1 MKNNKKHT
9 KSLRDSFNI
18 YINQR
23 LNMTLFRCL
32 GRYDKNM
39 MKKTLIVSCLIIF
52 SPLSFALNLVDAYER
67 AQQTDPNWQA
77 DLYQFQ
83 ADQLN
88 IGLAV
93 GNLLPSVTMSGN
105 VTRKH
110 QDMNRS
116 DSAGGVF
123 NSSDLMAS
131 TSTTKQ
137 ISVTARQPVFRM
149 DAWQGY
155 KQVKT
160 SVQLSEV
167 TLKLQQQ
174 QHMLT
179 VSEAYFNVLRQQALT
194 VTNVQEE
201 KALLEQLNMMN
212 AKLREGLVA
221 KSDVSEA
228 NAQYQN
234 ARANRIATG
243 VQLILAQEQLAQL
256 IGPYQE
262 KLAVLRDDFQYQKPV
277 PSSLNEWT
285 ALAQSQNLEVLQAR
299 LQQQYAGDKR
309 RVEQAALYPQIDA
322 VASYGYNAQTPK
334 TIISN
339 DGKFD
344 QIGVEM
350 NWNVFNG
357 GRTKNS
363 IQQATLNLKKTDAQL
378 DAALRKANTDVKKS
392 YLQVETDQASLQA
405 RKAAMESSQ
414 IVSKASR
421 AQYDEGLKTM
431 VDVLLAQ
438 RNAFSTQQE
447 LVNAQYDYILN
458 VLRLKASVGQLNGSE
473 IRQINAW
480 LIYK

>member
-1 MKNNKKHT
+1 
-9 KSLRDSFNI
+9 
-18 YINQR
+18 
-23 LNMTLFRCL
+23 
-32 GRYDKNM
+32 M
-39 MKKTLIVSCLIIF
+39 MKISFIASSLLLL
-52 SPLSFALNLVDAYER
+52 SPCSFALDLVEAYER
-67 AQQTDPNWQA
+67 AKNTDPNWQA
-77 DLYQFQ
+77 NIYQYQ

-88 IGLAV
+88 LGLAK
-93 GNLLPSVTMSGN
+93 GNLLPTVTLSGN
-105 VTRKH
+105 ITRKH
-110 QDMNRS
+110 QDLNQTENGS
-116 DSAGGVF
+116 NEFF
-123 NSSDLMAS
+123 NSSDLMSS

-137 ISVTARQPVFRM
+137 AAITARQPLFRM

-174 QHMLT
+174 QHLLN
-179 VSEAYFNVLRQQALT
+179 VAESYFNVLRQQALT
-194 VTNVQEE
+194 VTNAQEE

-243 VQLILAQEQLAQL
+243 TQLILAQEQLAQL

-262 KLAVLRDDFQYQKPV
+262 KLAVLRDDFQYQKPI
-277 PSSLNEWT
+277 PSALDEWT
-285 ALAQSQNLEVLQAR
+285 NLARNQNLEILQAR
-299 LQQQYAGDKR
+299 LQQQYANDQK
-309 RVEQAALYPQIDA
+309 RVEQAAIYPQIDA
-322 VASYGYNAQTPK
+322 VATYGYNTQSPK

-357 GRTKNS
+357 GRTKKNIDKAS
-363 IQQATLNLKKTDAQL
+363 LNVKKSDSQF
-378 DAALRKANTDVKKS
+378 DAAVRKAQTDVKKS
-392 YLQVETDQASLQA
+392 FLQVETDQATLQA
-405 RKAAMESSQ
+405 RKAAMESSAL
-414 IVSKASR
+414 VSKASQ
-421 AQYDEGLKTM
+421 AQYSEGLKNM

-438 RNAFSTQQE
+438 RNAFSTKQE
-447 LVNAQYDYILN
+447 YVNAQYDYVLN
-458 VLRLKASVGQLNGSE
+458 VLRLKASVGQLNESE
-473 IRQINAW
+473 LAQMNAW
-480 LIYK
+480 LVYK

>member
-1 MKNNKKHT
+1 
-9 KSLRDSFNI
+9 
-18 YINQR
+18 
-23 LNMTLFRCL
+23 
-32 GRYDKNM
+32 M
-39 MKKTLIVSCLIIF
+39 MKTTLIMTSLIVL
-52 SPLSFALNLVDAYER
+52 SPLSFALNLVDVYER
-67 AQQTDPNWQA
+67 AQNTDPNWQA
-77 DLYQFQ
+77 DLYQYQ

-88 IGLAV
+88 LGLAV
-93 GNLLPSVTMSGN
+93 GNLLPTITVSGN
-105 VTRKH
+105 LTRKH
-110 QDMNRS
+110 QDINQS
-116 DSAGGVF
+116 DGAGGIF
-123 NSSDLMAS
+123 NSSDLMSATS
-131 TSTTKQ
+131 TSKQ
-137 ISVTARQPVFRM
+137 ISATARQPIFRM

-160 SVQLSEV
+160 SVQLSAV
-167 TLKLQQQ
+167 TLKRQQQ
-174 QHMLT
+174 QHLLN
-179 VSEAYFNVLRQQALT
+179 VADAYFNVLRQQSLT
-194 VTNVQEE
+194 LSNAQEE

-277 PSSLNEWT
+277 PNSLAEWT
-285 ALAQSQNLEVLQAR
+285 TLAQSQNLDVLQAR
-299 LQQQYAGDKR
+299 LQQQYAGDQR
-309 RVEQAALYPQIDA
+309 RVEQAAIYPQIDA
-322 VASYGYNAQTPK
+322 VASYGYNTQTPK

-339 DGKFD
+339 DGQFD

-357 GRTKNS
+357 GRTKNN
-363 IQQATLNLKKTDAQL
+363 IQKATLNLKKLDAQL

-405 RKAAMESSQ
+405 RKAAMVSSQ
-414 IVSKASR
+414 IVSKASK

-438 RNAFSTQQE
+438 RNAFATQQE

-458 VLRLKASVGQLNGSE
+458 VLRLKASVGQLNE
-473 IRQINAW
+473 NELKQINAW

>member
-1 MKNNKKHT
+1 M
-9 KSLRDSFNI
+9 I
-18 YINQR
+18 
-23 LNMTLFRCL
+23 
-32 GRYDKNM
+32 KNM
-39 MKKTLIVSCLIIF
+39 MKKTVLLTSLIMF

-67 AQQTDPNWQA
+67 AQNNDPNWQA
-77 DLYQFQ
+77 DMYQYQ

-88 IGLAV
+88 LGLAV
-93 GNLLPSVTMSGN
+93 GNLMPTVTVSGN
-105 VTRKH
+105 ITRKH
-110 QDMNRS
+110 QEMNQANGS
-116 DSAGGVF
+116 DSSF

-131 TSTTKQ
+131 TSTSKQ
-137 ISVTARQPVFRM
+137 ISVTARQPIFRI

-174 QHMLT
+174 QHLLNL
-179 VSEAYFNVLRQQALT
+179 SEAYFNVLRQQALT
-194 VTNVQEE
+194 LTNAQEE

-221 KSDVSEA
+221 RSDVSEA

-285 ALAQSQNLEVLQAR
+285 ALAQSQNLDVLQAR
-299 LQQQYAGDKR
+299 LQQQYAGDQR
-309 RVEQAALYPQIDA
+309 RVEQAAIYPQVDA

-339 DGKFD
+339 DGQFD

-357 GRTKNS
+357 GRTKNN
-363 IQQATLNLKKTDAQL
+363 IQKATLNLKKSEAQL

-458 VLRLKASVGQLNGSE
+458 VLRLKASVGQLNE
-473 IRQINAW
+473 NELREINAW
-480 LIYK
+480 LTYK

>member
-1 MKNNKKHT
+1 M
-9 KSLRDSFNI
+9 I
-18 YINQR
+18 
-23 LNMTLFRCL
+23 
-32 GRYDKNM
+32 KNM
-39 MKKTLIVSCLIIF
+39 MKKTVLLTSLIMF
-52 SPLSFALNLVDAYER
+52 SPLSFALNLVDAYQR
-67 AQQTDPNWQA
+67 AQNNDPNWQA
-77 DLYQFQ
+77 DMYQYQ

-88 IGLAV
+88 LGLAV
-93 GNLLPSVTMSGN
+93 GNLMPTVTVSGN
-105 VTRKH
+105 ITRKH
-110 QDMNRS
+110 QEMNQANGS
-116 DSAGGVF
+116 DSSF

-131 TSTTKQ
+131 TSTSKQ
-137 ISVTARQPVFRM
+137 ISVTARQPIFRI

-174 QHMLT
+174 QHLLNL
-179 VSEAYFNVLRQQALT
+179 SEAYFNVLRQQALT
-194 VTNVQEE
+194 LTNAQEE

-221 KSDVSEA
+221 RSDVSEA

-277 PSSLNEWT
+277 PSSLNEWI
-285 ALAQSQNLEVLQAR
+285 ALAQSQNLDVLQAR
-299 LQQQYAGDKR
+299 LQQQYAGDQR
-309 RVEQAALYPQIDA
+309 RVEQAAIYPQVDA

-339 DGKFD
+339 DGQFD

-357 GRTKNS
+357 GRTKNN
-363 IQQATLNLKKTDAQL
+363 IQKATLNLKKSEAQL

-458 VLRLKASVGQLNGSE
+458 VLRLKASVGQLNE
-473 IRQINAW
+473 NELREINAW
-480 LIYK
+480 LTYK